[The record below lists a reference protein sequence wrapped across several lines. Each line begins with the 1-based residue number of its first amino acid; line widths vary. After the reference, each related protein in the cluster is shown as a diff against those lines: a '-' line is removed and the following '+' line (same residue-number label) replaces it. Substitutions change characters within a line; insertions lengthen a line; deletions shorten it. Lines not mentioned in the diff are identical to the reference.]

1 MVERTFSPPV
11 ANVRSLKMN
20 HLSTRKSAI
29 STLLL
34 FLTAQIVLPV
44 FCCCGIS
51 SVLGQT
57 SHSEAE
63 GKSCPRCVNQQSDET
78 AIPAISSLDGAH
90 ECSCQVQTVK
100 KTIRST
106 KATVQLDLP
115 LHLDAV
121 IHTTDS
127 LTQVIDL
134 HENGQGRTGPPDLI
148 PRHSQSHQSMI
159 CCWLC

>member
-1 MVERTFSPPV
+1 MLR
-11 ANVRSLKMN
+11 NLKMN
-20 HLSTRKSAI
+20 HLITRKSAI

-51 SVLGQT
+51 SALGQT
-57 SHSEAE
+57 SHSEAKA
-63 GKSCPRCVNQQSDET
+63 KSCPHCVNKQSDET
-78 AIPAISSLDGAH
+78 TLPAISSLEGAH

-106 KATVQLDLP
+106 KATIQLDSP
-115 LHLDAV
+115 LQLDAV
-121 IHTTDS
+121 IHTADS
-127 LTQVIDL
+127 LSQVIDL
-134 HENGQGRTGPPDLI
+134 HKNSRVRAGPPDLI
-148 PRHSQSHQSMI
+148 RRHSQSHQSMT